1 MEIISCKNL
10 TIGYDGRKV
19 LSGIDFTVCKG
30 DYLCIFGENGAGKT
44 TLMKTILG
52 LLPPVSGTVIY
63 GDGLMARPGRI
74 GYMPQQ
80 SLIQRD
86 FPASVSEIVLSGNLG
101 KMSWKPFYGPGER
114 KRAEAAMSKLGIL
127 SLKKRSYRE
136 LSGGQQQRVLLA
148 RALCAA
154 EELLLLDEPVS
165 GLDPAATDELYRT
178 LLSLNRDS
186 DITIIMITH
195 DPEAALRNASHVLRI
210 GDAAFFGTTAAYTA
224 SQLYR
229 R

>member
-1 MEIISCKNL
+1 MELISCKNL
-10 TIGYDGRKV
+10 TIGYEGRKI

-30 DYLCIFGENGAGKT
+30 DYLCVFGENGAGKT

-52 LLPPVSGTVIY
+52 LLPPLSGSITY
-63 GDGLMARPGRI
+63 GEDIMAKPGRI

-101 KMSWKPFYGPGER
+101 KMSRRPFYGPAER
-114 KRAEAAMSKLGIL
+114 RRADAAMAKLGIL
-127 SLKKRSYRE
+127 SLKNRSYRE

-154 EELLLLDEPVS
+154 EDLLLLDEPVA

-195 DPEAALRNASHVLRI
+195 DPEAALRCASHVLRL
-210 GDAAFFGTTAAYTA
+210 GDAAFFGSTAAYTA

>member
-1 MEIISCKNL
+1 MELISCKNL
-10 TIGYDGRKV
+10 TIGYDGRKI
-19 LSGIDFTVCKG
+19 LSGIEFTVCKG
-30 DYLCIFGENGAGKT
+30 DYLCVFGENGAGKT

-52 LLPPVSGTVIY
+52 LLPPVSGSITY
-63 GDGLMARPGRI
+63 GQDLMAKPGRI

-80 SLIQRD
+80 TLTQRD
-86 FPASVSEIVLSGNLG
+86 FPASVNEIVLSGNLG
-101 KMSWKPFYGPGER
+101 KMRRRPFYGPVEK
-114 KRAEAAMSKLGIL
+114 KRADAAMSKLGIL
-127 SLKKRSYRE
+127 SLKNRSYRE

-154 EELLLLDEPVS
+154 EDLLLLDEPAA
-165 GLDPAATDELYRT
+165 GLDPGATDELYRT
-178 LLSLNRDS
+178 LVSLNRDS

-195 DPEAALRNASHVLRI
+195 DPEAALRFASHVLRL
-210 GDAAFFGTTAAYTA
+210 GDSAFFGSTAAYTA